1 MSMYPANP
9 AKNAANSGWR
19 RWFRDDRLAYISVV
33 LTLFLGAA
41 TAYSLSQV
49 SGDSD
54 NSQQIIGLLVVDFL
68 AVMVLGTLVFR
79 QIWQLWS
86 ERRQRMAGHQLHWR
100 LALLF
105 GGVTTLPAII
115 ITLFALFV
123 VDYSLRGWFADR
135 ISTAVTGS
143 VQVADSYFEEHASS
157 IRTDVLT
164 MANDVNREA
173 FQLSGNPQLM
183 GQYLSNQAAL
193 RNLAEAII
201 FDGTGQVIAKSRFA
215 FAVTFSNLGN
225 DWLSNARAGE
235 VVILRADESNK
246 LRAVVKLNGFVD
258 AYLFVGR
265 FIDRSVLEAVDS
277 TKLAASDY
285 QQLGLQQFD
294 LQVSF
299 AFLFGLVL
307 LLLLITA
314 LWIGLNLANAIVVPL
329 GSVISVAEQVRSG
342 NLSERVPDDLELEEV
357 AHLGASFNRM
367 LDELARSREQLV
379 QANQQIDQRREFTE
393 AVLGGV
399 SSGVIGLDKSGR
411 VTLPNAAA
419 KSLLNLKDVDLI
431 GQQLSVVVVEFSNL
445 LGIIG
450 QKRRRFAEE
459 QILLMQGSKRVT
471 LRARITAE
479 TIDGRIVGYV
489 VTFDDVT
496 DLLNAQRKA
505 AWSDIAR
512 RIAHEIKNPLTPIQL
527 ASDRLM
533 RKYQPANADDAARF
547 TEYLSIISRQV
558 GDIGRMVDEFS
569 AFARMPQPVLEPLS
583 LRDLVRGQVS
593 LYDSG
598 DIEYVF
604 TTRDEAGKGRATDD
618 QFDVLGDQGLLRQAL
633 TNLIQN
639 AEDSLREMS
648 VNDAKIAL
656 SLSRQNAM
664 VELRLADNGP
674 GFPEMDLAQLL
685 EPYVTNRDKGTGLG
699 LAIVSKIVQ
708 EHAGTLE
715 LAEADGG
722 GAEVIIR
729 LPAPD
734 AVMAKTAD
742 ESGADTGVKSDQE
755 GNG

>member
-1 MSMYPANP
+1 MS
-9 AKNAANSGWR
+9 AKTANSSRSATDTGWR
-19 RWFRDDRLAYISVV
+19 RWFREDRLAYASAI
-33 LTLFLGAA
+33 LTLCLGAA

-49 SGDSD
+49 TGIDD
-54 NSQQIIGLLVVDFL
+54 NTEQIMSLLVVDFL
-68 AVMVLGTLVFR
+68 AVVVLGTFVFR
-79 QIWQLWS
+79 QIWQLWA
-86 ERRQRMAGHQLHWR
+86 ERRKRMAGHQLHWR

-173 FQLSGNPQLM
+173 FQLSGKPQLM
-183 GQYLSNQAAL
+183 GQYLTNQASL

-215 FAVTFSNLGN
+215 FAVTFANLRS
-225 DWLSNARAGE
+225 DWLSNARAGD

-265 FIDRSVLEAVDS
+265 FIDRSVLEAVDN

-329 GSVISVAEQVRSG
+329 GSVIAVAEQVRSG

-357 AHLGASFNRM
+357 AQLGSSFNRM

-379 QANQQIDQRREFTE
+379 QANLQIDQRREFTE

-399 SSGVIGLDKSGR
+399 SSGVIGLDKNGR

-419 KSLLNLKDVDLI
+419 KLLLGLKDVDLI
-431 GQQLSVVVVEFSNL
+431 GVELSSVVTEFSSL
-445 LGIIG
+445 LCIIG

-459 QILLMQGSKRVT
+459 QILLIRGTRRLT

-479 TIDGRIVGYV
+479 MIDGRVVGYV

-533 RKYQPANADDAARF
+533 RKYQPADKEEAARF
-547 TEYLSIISRQV
+547 SEYLSIISRQV

-569 AFARMPQPVLEPLS
+569 SFARMPQPVLEAMS
-583 LRDLVRGQVS
+583 LRDLVKGQIS

-598 DIEYVF
+598 DIEYSF
-604 TTRDEAGKGRATDD
+604 TTSGMIPKNKPLADG
-618 QFDVLGDQGLLRQAL
+618 FDVLGDQGLLRQAL

-639 AEDSLREMS
+639 AEDSVRDNG
-648 VNDAKIAL
+648 VNGAKISI
-656 SLSRQNAM
+656 SLARNDGM
-664 VELRLADNGP
+664 IELHVADNGP
-674 GFPEMDLAQLL
+674 GFPEMDLSQLL
-685 EPYVTNRDKGTGLG
+685 EPYVTNREKGTGLG

-715 LAEADGG
+715 LATAADG
-722 GAEVIIR
+722 GAEVIISI
-729 LPAPD
+729 PTTD
-734 AVMAKTAD
+734 ASRPEKGAQKIGANAEQDAK
-742 ESGADTGVKSDQE
+742 
-755 GNG
+755 GNA